1 MHGTHNSNTNCFRL
15 SFPPRS
21 NFDCHRRVQQAQT
34 SWGEFKA
41 DAAAKLG
48 VQAGTQALA
57 FFWEDCQIEEEDDR
71 AVGMIAKDGDMLTLV
86 PAGTCTVSGQ
96 HAGLVAA
103 QQAMPLLGRALAMER
118 PAAADDVTAAGT
130 GAGRVQRAASNGSLN
145 RRQYASGNDSADE
158 QGSRGHADTGE

>member
-71 AVGMIAKDGDMLTLV
+71 AVGIHDRQGRRHAHLG
-86 PAGTCTVSGQ
+86 PAGLT
-96 HAGLVAA
+96 
-103 QQAMPLLGRALAMER
+103 
-118 PAAADDVTAAGT
+118 
-130 GAGRVQRAASNGSLN
+130 
-145 RRQYASGNDSADE
+145 ASGCTANANRKIPLSMYE
-158 QGSRGHADTGE
+158 SERLSYWRILQR